1 MREVTMWK
9 KKEGMGLGRRVLV
22 TMAATVAL
30 VGVAASPALADSC
43 ANVSRPA
50 PQGWTPATTYPAPL
64 VQGGWVWLPSLT
76 SVFGAGD
83 FPPFWGKITPG
94 TEDSILLNAP
104 GSNGNFTNGKTV
116 SLLGVSAICDGSSQ
130 AFIVRQTD
138 HGIQTGCE

>member
-22 TMAATVAL
+22 TMAATAAL

-50 PQGWTPATTYPAPL
+50 PQGWTPATTYQAPL

-83 FPPFWGKITPG
+83 FPPFFARAALYLATSRWNSASVA
-94 TEDSILLNAP
+94 ENACAP
-104 GSNGNFTNGKTV
+104 
-116 SLLGVSAICDGSSQ
+116 LP
-130 AFIVRQTD
+130 
-138 HGIQTGCE
+138 HGLTT